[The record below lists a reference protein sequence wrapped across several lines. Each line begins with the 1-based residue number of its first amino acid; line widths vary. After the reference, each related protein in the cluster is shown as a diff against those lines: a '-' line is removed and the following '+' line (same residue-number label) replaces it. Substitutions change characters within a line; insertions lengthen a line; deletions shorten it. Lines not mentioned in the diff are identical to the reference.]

1 VKSST
6 NNHYFFVAIENRLD
20 MVFFRLR
27 LLPTIYSC
35 HQLIHHHGLAVNSKY
50 KYAPNYIVQ
59 PGDILSIPQRNI
71 FYALQTSLVY
81 RLQQRQFAKSILK
94 RRMFTLL
101 KKKAHLLFQTYKDS
115 TNKWKVKIFRKF
127 FMLKYYLQNF
137 QKELSKTI
145 V

>member
-1 VKSST
+1 
-6 NNHYFFVAIENRLD
+6 

-35 HQLIHHHGLAVNSKY
+35 HQLIHHHGLAVNSKF

-59 PGDILSIPQRNI
+59 PGDIISIQQSNI

-81 RLQQRQFAKSILK
+81 RLQQRQFAKFVLK
-94 RRMFTLL
+94 RRIFTLL
-101 KKKAHLLFQTYKDS
+101 KKKSHLFFQTHKGYV
-115 TNKWKVKIFRKF
+115 NKTKLKILRKF

-145 V
+145 L